1 MNNHKQNKR
10 LNKSKLKFINQNLSK
25 NSKDNNIIKNY
36 IYLNEYK
43 ILTK

>member
-1 MNNHKQNKR
+1 MNNHKQNIR
-10 LNKSKLKFINQNLSK
+10 LNKSKFINQNLRK
-25 NSKDNNIIKNY
+25 ISKDNNIIKNY